1 MAYYRLRDGRI
12 ARYVRLATFAKAV
25 RPRPAFPAEA
35 PVDSC
40 HPGFASACGCSKQG
54 VPSVFHSVPSH
65 PKTSPNRKNTAGRCG
80 DCVLPGQIRSH
91 TPRLL
96 YTLRT
101 HALATAARFLSSA
114 CHCEPVR
121 TPVAICSICTR
132 NGVDTKLG
140 IDPTGGLWPP
150 SSSSSALRE
159 ILFSSC
165 SLRFS
170 SLLFGSLQVP
180 KFSNLESGEENLP
193 VWEKIKPA
201 ARIPRTAGFFGL
213 VVNLNIDAVDLHP
226 FICPNEDVL
235 CTAQHLGLNQLRPL
249 RVHPNGHIRGGH
261 LHLPGID

>member
-25 RPRPAFPAEA
+25 RPWPAFPAEA

-65 PKTSPNRKNTAGRCG
+65 PKTSPNRKNTPGRCG

-96 YTLRT
+96 NTLRT
-101 HALATAARFLSSA
+101 YALATAARFLSSA
-114 CHCEPVR
+114 CHCEPVG

-140 IDPTGGLWPP
+140 IDPTGRPLA
-150 SSSSSALRE
+150 ALFFLLCFERNSVLF
-159 ILFSSC
+159 LFSSVLFP

-170 SLLFGSLQVP
+170 SGS
-180 KFSNLESGEENLP
+180 KF
-193 VWEKIKPA
+193 
-201 ARIPRTAGFFGL
+201 F
-213 VVNLNIDAVDLHP
+213 
-226 FICPNEDVL
+226 
-235 CTAQHLGLNQLRPL
+235 Q
-249 RVHPNGHIRGGH
+249 
-261 LHLPGID
+261 PGIR

>member
-1 MAYYRLRDGRI
+1 MSAWLTFSLTFTGKS
-12 ARYVRLATFAKAV
+12 AATH
-25 RPRPAFPAEA
+25 PAFCTPYA
-35 PVDSC
+35 PT
-40 HPGFASACGCSKQG
+40 PLQ
-54 VPSVFHSVPSH
+54 P
-65 PKTSPNRKNTAGRCG
+65 
-80 DCVLPGQIRSH
+80 LPGSCLQHVIANQWAHLWQSALFAPEMELTQNWGL
-91 TPRLL
+91 TPR
-96 YTLRT
+96 
-101 HALATAARFLSSA
+101 
-114 CHCEPVR
+114 
-121 TPVAICSICTR
+121 
-132 NGVDTKLG
+132 
-140 IDPTGGLWPP
+140 GGLWPP

-180 KFSNLESGEENLP
+180 NFSNLESGEENLP

-235 CTAQHLGLNQLRPL
+235 CAAQHLGLNQLRPL

>member
-1 MAYYRLRDGRI
+1 MTCRNS
-12 ARYVRLATFAKAV
+12 TC
-25 RPRPAFPAEA
+25 PR
-35 PVDSC
+35 
-40 HPGFASACGCSKQG
+40 G
-54 VPSVFHSVPSH
+54 
-65 PKTSPNRKNTAGRCG
+65 NY
-80 DCVLPGQIRSH
+80 VLPGQIRSH

-114 CHCEPVR
+114 CHCEPVG

-140 IDPTGGLWPP
+140 IDPTGRPLA
-150 SSSSSALRE
+150 ALFFLLCFERNSVLF
-159 ILFSSC
+159 LFSSVPF
-165 SLRFS
+165 LFS

-235 CTAQHLGLNQLRPL
+235 CAAQHLGLNQLRPL